1 MTTKEKTNTH
11 RKSAITVGVLFIIG
25 TVAGILSGVFTE
37 PILGDPDYLIK
48 IAANE
53 NQINIG
59 SLLVLVMGFS
69 VAMIPVV
76 LFPILRK
83 YNEVLALG
91 AVLFRGALEAVT
103 YMALVISMLLLLT
116 LSQEYVK
123 AGAPDASYFQTS
135 GTLLLAAGVGIN
147 QILAIVFCLG
157 ALMLYYLFFKSRLIP
172 RWLSV
177 WGLVGATLYLA
188 APLISMV
195 GSQHWAVSLT
205 SPLGILIAPLAI
217 QEMVFAVWLI
227 VKGFNSSAIASP
239 AAKQI

>member
-1 MTTKEKTNTH
+1 MTTKENTSPH

-25 TVAGILSGVFTE
+25 TVAGVLGGVLTE

-53 NQINIG
+53 NQIVIG
-59 SLLVLVMGFS
+59 SLLVLVMGFA

-76 LFPILRK
+76 MFPILKK

-91 AVLFRGALEAVT
+91 SVIFRGALEAVC
-103 YMALVISMLLLLT
+103 YIALVISFLLLLT

-123 AGAPDASYFQTS
+123 TGAPDASYFQTL
-135 GTLLLAAGVGIN
+135 GTLLVAAGDGIE

-157 ALMLYYLFFKSRLIP
+157 ALMLYYLFYISRLVP
-172 RWLSV
+172 RWLSL
-177 WGLVGATLYLA
+177 WGLIGAILYLA
-188 APLISMV
+188 APVISMV
-195 GSQHWAVSLT
+195 GSQHWAFSFT
-205 SPLGILIAPLAI
+205 SPLGILIAPLAV

-227 VKGFNSSAIASP
+227 VKGFNSSAIASES
-239 AAKQI
+239 A

>member
-1 MTTKEKTNTH
+1 MITKEKTKTH

-25 TVAGILSGVFTE
+25 TAAGVLSGILTE

-53 NQINIG
+53 KQVVIG
-59 SLLVLVMGFS
+59 SILVLVMGFA

-76 LFPILRK
+76 MYPILKK

-91 AVLFRGALEAVT
+91 SVLFRGALEGVA
-103 YMALVISMLLLLT
+103 YMALVVSMLLLLT

-123 AGAPDASYFQTS
+123 AGAPDPSYFQTL
-135 GTLLLAAGVGIN
+135 GTLLQAAGVGIE
-147 QILAIVFCLG
+147 QLLAIVFCLG
-157 ALMLYYLFFKSRLIP
+157 ALMLYYLFYISRLIP
-172 RWLSV
+172 RWLAV
-177 WGLVGATLYLA
+177 WGLVGAALYLA

-205 SPLGILIAPLAI
+205 SPLAILIAPLAI
-217 QEMVFAVWLI
+217 QEMVFAVWVI
-227 VKGFNSSAIASP
+227 VKGFNSPAIVAPSE
-239 AAKQI
+239 K